1 MSAPFRAPWWL
12 PERHSQT
19 IWTALAA
26 PRPHVDYRR
35 ERWDTPDGDFID
47 VDHVDQP
54 RDAPVD
60 RRPRLVVFHGLEGD
74 SRSPYALHLMAAARE
89 RGWRGS
95 VAHFRGCSGEPNR
108 LARAYHSGDSDEID
122 WIVRRLR
129 QRMRADGED
138 GPLFA
143 CGISLG
149 GNALLKWLG
158 ERGDE
163 AGQFI
168 EAGAGVSAPQDLAA
182 GADALAR
189 GFSRLY
195 TRNFLRTLV
204 GKSLAK
210 LDTHPGL
217 YDAERVRAARTFHE
231 FDDLVTAP
239 LHGFA
244 DCHDYWQRS
253 SCKQYLGGVR
263 VPTLVV
269 NALNDPFVPARVLAT
284 PGDVSPRVTLDYPAS
299 GGHVGFAA
307 GSLPGRFDWLPARV
321 LAFLD
326 RR

>member
-1 MSAPFRAPWWL
+1 M

-19 IWTALAA
+19 IWTALAT
-26 PRPHVDYRR
+26 PRPRVDYRR

-54 RDAPVD
+54 FDSTVD
-60 RRPRLVVFHGLEGD
+60 RRPRLLVFHGLEGD

-129 QRMRADGED
+129 ERMSADGEQ

-163 AGQFI
+163 AERFVD
-168 EAGAGVSAPQDLAA
+168 AAAGVSAPQDLAA
-182 GADALAR
+182 GAEALAR

-204 GKSLAK
+204 AKSLAK
-210 LDTHPGL
+210 LDAHPGL
-217 YDAERVRAARTFHE
+217 YDADRVRTARTFHE

-244 DCHDYWQRS
+244 DCHDYWRRS

-269 NALNDPFVPARVLAT
+269 NALNDPFVPARILAR
-284 PGDVSPRVTLDYPAS
+284 PDEVAPAVTLDYPAG

-307 GSLPGRFDWLPARV
+307 GPMPGRFDWLPARV
-321 LAFLD
+321 LGFLD